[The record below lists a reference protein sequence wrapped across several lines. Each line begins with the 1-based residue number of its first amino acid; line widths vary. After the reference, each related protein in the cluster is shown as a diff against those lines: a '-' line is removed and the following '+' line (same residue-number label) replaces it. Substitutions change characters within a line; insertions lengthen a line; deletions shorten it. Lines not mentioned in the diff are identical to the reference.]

1 MHVRRVSHEFPPH
14 IHPCSLF
21 TRCLRVRRLLIALS
35 KTCSYTRRH
44 SQCEQGLMTVAGF
57 GSLLSERSARSTF
70 PELTNFRLATIAG
83 WRRVFA
89 HTAGAALLCCLLR
102 VTALSQ
108 AP

>member
-1 MHVRRVSHEFPPH
+1 
-14 IHPCSLF
+14 
-21 TRCLRVRRLLIALS
+21 
-35 KTCSYTRRH
+35 
-44 SQCEQGLMTVAGF
+44 MTVAGF

-89 HTAGAALLCCLLR
+89 HTAGAALLCCLLH